1 MQRAS
6 KVLLIV
12 LFSGTIIFPLFSQNE
27 RREKNRFISVV
38 EQNLVTPDGE
48 VFLMKGIN
56 LGNWLNP
63 EGYMFLFQDVNS
75 YRLIDQALKE
85 MVGPDFVNQFWRKFQ
100 ENYITQDD
108 IRYIRQTGMNSIR
121 IPFHYKLFTCE
132 DFMGSNNPNRG
143 FELLDSVIQWCK
155 EEGLYVVLDMHAAPG
170 GQTGDNIDD
179 SYGYPWLFESPKSQ
193 ALFCSI
199 WKRIA
204 EHYADEPT
212 VLGYD
217 LLNEPIAH
225 FFDNKDELNN
235 YLEPLYRKATEAIR
249 EVDKN
254 HIVIWGGAQWNTNF
268 SVFQNPHFDDKMM
281 YECHTYWSDTTQAA
295 IQHFLDFREK
305 TNLPVYMGETG
316 ENTDEWIGGFRRL
329 LEKNR
334 IGWHF
339 WPYKK
344 MAKSSCMVS
353 IKEPKNWDLVV
364 EYTKKDRSSFA
375 KIRENRP
382 DQNKVRNA
390 LSELLDNCKFVECA
404 KNDGYIKALGMH
416 P

>member
-1 MQRAS
+1 MHRAS
-6 KVLLIV
+6 KVLFIV
-12 LFSGTIIFPLFSQNE
+12 LFSGTIIFSLFSQNE
-27 RREKNRFISVV
+27 RHEQNHFISV
-38 EQNLVTPDGE
+38 EGQNLVTPEGE

-121 IPFHYKLFTCE
+121 IPFHYKLFTYE
-132 DFMGSNNPNRG
+132 DFMGNNNPNRG
-143 FELLDSVIQWCK
+143 FELLDNVIRWCK

-193 ALFCSI
+193 ELFCSI

-225 FFDNKDELNN
+225 FFDNKDELNI
-235 YLEPLYRKATEAIR
+235 YLEALYIKAAEAIR

-254 HIVIWGGAQWNTNF
+254 HILILGGAQWNTNF

-281 YECHTYWSDTTQAA
+281 YECHTYWTDTTQTS

-305 TNLPVYMGETG
+305 TNLPMYMGETG

-329 LEKNR
+329 LDENR
-334 IGWHF
+334 MGWHF

-344 MAKSSCMVS
+344 MTKASCMVS
-353 IKEPKNWDLVV
+353 VKEPQDWDIVV
-364 EYTKKDRSSFA
+364 KYTKKDRSSFA

-382 DQNKVRNA
+382 DQHKVQNV
-390 LSELLDNCKFVECA
+390 LNELLDNCKFVKCTRNE
-404 KNDGYIKALGMH
+404 GYIKALGMM

>member
-1 MQRAS
+1 MEYVGYDPNVVHASVHTMAYNHAIGTQKTATKRVENVETEFHIYALEWTADRITAFIDGQQYFSFANDGRGDVNTWPFNKPFYLKLNLAWGGNWGGAQGVDESKLPATYEIDYVRVYQKIKFTEYARAS

-38 EQNLVTPDGE
+38 EQNLVTPDGK

-179 SYGYPWLFESPKSQ
+179 SYSYPWYLRVLK
-193 ALFCSI
+193 I
-199 WKRIA
+199 KRFFVPSGSGLPNIM
-204 EHYADEPT
+204 PMS
-212 VLGYD
+212 LPFFGYD

-254 HIVIWGGAQWNTNF
+254 HIVIWGGAQWEYQF
-268 SVFQNPHFDDKMM
+268 FGFPKS
-281 YECHTYWSDTTQAA
+281 A
-295 IQHFLDFREK
+295 
-305 TNLPVYMGETG
+305 
-316 ENTDEWIGGFRRL
+316 FRR
-329 LEKNR
+329 
-334 IGWHF
+334 
-339 WPYKK
+339 
-344 MAKSSCMVS
+344 
-353 IKEPKNWDLVV
+353 
-364 EYTKKDRSSFA
+364 
-375 KIRENRP
+375 
-382 DQNKVRNA
+382 
-390 LSELLDNCKFVECA
+390 
-404 KNDGYIKALGMH
+404 
-416 P
+416 

>member
-1 MQRAS
+1 
-6 KVLLIV
+6 
-12 LFSGTIIFPLFSQNE
+12 
-27 RREKNRFISVV
+27 
-38 EQNLVTPDGE
+38 
-48 VFLMKGIN
+48 
-56 LGNWLNP
+56 
-63 EGYMFLFQDVNS
+63 MFLFQDVNS

-100 ENYITQDD
+100 ENYISRDD

-132 DFMGSNNPNRG
+132 DFMGSNHPNRG

-155 EEGLYVVLDMHAAPG
+155 EEELYVVLDMHAAPG

-193 ALFCSI
+193 ELFCSI

-295 IQHFLDFREK
+295 IQHFLDFREN
-305 TNLPVYMGETG
+305 TNSPMYMGETG

-329 LEKNR
+329 LERNHM
-334 IGWHF
+334 GWHF

-344 MAKSSCMVS
+344 MLKTSCMVS

-390 LSELLDNCKFVECA
+390 LNELLDNCKFVECV
-404 KNDGYIKALGMH
+404 KNDGYIKALGMQ